1 MHENFIYYM
10 GNGPHQKHPM
20 KSGVYC
26 LEMVATYPLVL
37 SPCRHSH
44 NKKKKKRGMSP
55 PVLEVFYFPGLC
67 YQHFV
72 LVHYNHMSICRNA
85 KILMRIHRVP
95 WKEWLVLIQNKNNVV
110 AGVISWWWLN
120 MWPSCMPKEEHG
132 KYMAQFQ
139 LELLT

>member
-1 MHENFIYYM
+1 MKISFKLYGKRPPPEAPYEERCLLSW
-10 GNGPHQKHPM
+10 NGCYLPT
-20 KSGVYC
+20 C
-26 LEMVATYPLVL
+26 PLTL
-37 SPCRHSH
+37 STFSQQEE
-44 NKKKKKRGMSP
+44 KKRGMSP